1 MSWYLFAV
9 LSFIFSAFYNV
20 LAKVG
25 ATKMNVFAANITIG
39 TAAAVV
45 AVAVFFVGAPLSSIT
60 ASGAGPLIYSVLSGL
75 SVGISGTL
83 YMVALSKSA
92 PVSVILPTVFGGSII
107 LTAILGVL
115 ILGESMSYLKAA
127 GLVSMIIGL
136 ILVSK

>member
-39 TAAAVV
+39 VASIFV
-45 AVAVFFVGAPLSSIT
+45 AVAVFLIGAPLGSIA
-60 ASGAGPLIYSVLSGL
+60 ASGTGPLIYSILSGL
-75 SVGISGTL
+75 SVGISGAL